1 MSESVK
7 PTGHLQVKKDRGGR
21 GRSYWAYWRDAEGRH
36 GQRLGPAH
44 VKASGR
50 KTPRGATIWRAGDGP
65 KPSPEHLTPKE
76 AQERLDEILRTAPR
90 VTSTAPDRT
99 LRNACEGWIE
109 EGIAERGLDSS
120 TVGGYEDIF
129 ERLYRDLGGDK
140 PVADFDT
147 RELESYFKSFTAL
160 RAIGPKRV
168 ESEKAQGADVE
179 RILVLRWTAQPA
191 DSAAVEVATKDEA
204 VRVASEMGGG
214 KWKHEGPGVYR
225 VTPPGAKRARRVRR
239 SEARRLGE
247 LGWMIRQRE
256 AERWVIRGPA
266 APQTV
271 NKYRDLLRAAFDLAR
286 RRGWIDDNPMNDVGR
301 ASRRRD
307 RQRILR
313 REDFYVPEE
322 VDRLLA
328 HSPGDFE
335 TTFWLCGF
343 HAGFRLP
350 GEGLGMRWGA
360 VDFDVGVLRP
370 YDSWKGDGSGGTK
383 TGVFA
388 PIPMTD
394 RLRSALAELKQ
405 RSYRTGDDDY
415 VFTRDALGRPASSKD
430 LRAAFRAAQDAAGL
444 KPMPMYN
451 ARHSFGTGLAR
462 EGVDV
467 RTIQALM
474 RHKRLDTT
482 EIYMAYAPQ
491 PDLAERIG
499 RALDP

>member
-1 MSESVK
+1 MSQEVK

-36 GQRLGPAH
+36 GRRLGTAH

-50 KTPRGATIWRAGDGP
+50 RTPRGSTIWRAGDGP
-65 KPSPEHLTPKE
+65 KPTPKHLTPKE
-76 AQERLDEILRTAPR
+76 AQEKLDAILAAAPR
-90 VTSTAPDRT
+90 SVSSVPERS
-99 LRNACEGWIE
+99 LRDACEGWIE
-109 EGIAERGLDSS
+109 EGIAERGIDSS
-120 TVGGYEDIF
+120 TVAGYEDIF
-129 ERLYRDLGGDK
+129 ERLYRDLDGEKQVSDFGGQ
-140 PVADFDT
+140 
-147 RELESYFKSFTAL
+147 ELANYFKAFTAL
-160 RAIGPKRV
+160 RAIGPKRID
-168 ESEKAQGADVE
+168 SETARGAEVE
-179 RILVLRWTAQPA
+179 RIVVLRWTAQPA
-191 DSAAVEVATKDEA
+191 DSAPVEVSTKEEA
-204 VRVASEMGGG
+204 VRIADELGGG
-214 KWKHEGPGVYR
+214 KWKHERPGVYR

-247 LGWMIRQRE
+247 LGWAIRQRE
-256 AERWVIRGPA
+256 AERWVIRESA
-266 APQTV
+266 APQTI
-271 NKYRDLLRAAFDLAR
+271 NKYRDLLRAAFEFACR
-286 RRGWIDDNPMNDVGR
+286 REWIDANPMDDVGR
-301 ASRRRD
+301 ANRRRD

-328 HSPGDFE
+328 QSPGE
-335 TTFWLCGF
+335 LERTFWLCGF

-350 GEGLGMRWGA
+350 GEALGIRWGA
-360 VDFDVGVLRP
+360 IDFAAGVLRP
-370 YDSWKGDGSGGTK
+370 YDSWKGDSSGNTK

-388 PIPMTD
+388 PVPMTD
-394 RLRSALAELKQ
+394 RLRVALDGLKQ
-405 RSYRTGDDDY
+405 RTYRTSDDDF

-430 LRAAFRAAQDAAGL
+430 LRSAFRAAQDAAGL
-444 KPMPMYN
+444 KPIPMYN